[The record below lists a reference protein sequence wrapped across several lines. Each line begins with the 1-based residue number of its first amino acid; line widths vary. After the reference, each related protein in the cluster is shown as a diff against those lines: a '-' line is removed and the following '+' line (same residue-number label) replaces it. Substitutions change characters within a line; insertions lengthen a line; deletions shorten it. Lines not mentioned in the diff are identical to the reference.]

1 MIEAVES
8 KTYCDEQ
15 RKVREFSLLTLSL
28 RPTQFLFLSH
38 FKLSCDKV
46 KATYNDTILLTD
58 MY

>member
-8 KTYCDEQ
+8 KSYCDEQ
-15 RKVREFSLLTLSL
+15 GKAREFSLLTLPL

-38 FKLSCDKV
+38 FKLSFDTV

-58 MY
+58 IY